1 MQKKREWGLVVGS
14 SKVEISQ
21 RTMNGDG
28 RPALFGGL
36 VGGGS
41 LSLFGISRT
50 LSGVLLSP

>member
-41 LSLFGISRT
+41 LSLFGTSRT